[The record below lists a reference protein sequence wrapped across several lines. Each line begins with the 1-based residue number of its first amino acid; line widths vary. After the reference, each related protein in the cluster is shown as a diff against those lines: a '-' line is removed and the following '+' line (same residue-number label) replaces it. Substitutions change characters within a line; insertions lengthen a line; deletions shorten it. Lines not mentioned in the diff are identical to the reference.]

1 MPTNRGGPTP
11 CESQAERPTGSGS
24 PRARA
29 THSIM
34 ALSLFE
40 QVPVLLSTR
49 FVRDPNSTSRP
60 QRGPLVS
67 RSTTL
72 PQWLLDWACSLPLSA
87 RCPTQPCHPQ
97 PPRRP
102 LTRHRN
108 GRGDLRGVPRPK
120 AVRGP
125 PRECRHSAAGWP
137 KRCLVGGLPAWLAGA
152 SGRGGEQVPLH
163 PFPHFP
169 RGGQLG
175 EAVGELADSPDRKMA
190 DRVEHRLVTRPRHA
204 EAPQPQRQQ

>member
-137 KRCLVGGLPAWLAGA
+137 NRWLAGGLPGCLEGGGVSAWGGAGSA
-152 SGRGGEQVPLH
+152 APIPALLPRWPARGGGRRT
-163 PFPHFP
+163 
-169 RGGQLG
+169 RGLPGSKG
-175 EAVGELADSPDRKMA
+175 GRSRRAPPCNWPA
-190 DRVEHRLVTRPRHA
+190 TR
-204 EAPQPQRQQ
+204 

>member
-1 MPTNRGGPTP
+1 MPTNFGRPTA
-11 CESQAERPTGSGS
+11 CESHAERPAGRGS
-24 PRARA
+24 PRART

-102 LTRHRN
+102 LTRHGN

-137 KRCLVGGLPAWLAGA
+137 KRCLVGGLPAWLPGWRGRQGAGGSRFRCTHSRTSPA
-152 SGRGGEQVPLH
+152 VASSGRRSANSRT
-163 PFPHFP
+163 P
-169 RGGQLG
+169 RIERWQIASSTAL
-175 EAVGELADSPDRKMA
+175 
-190 DRVEHRLVTRPRHA
+190 
-204 EAPQPQRQQ
+204 

>member
-125 PRECRHSAAGWP
+125 PPECRHSAAGWP
-137 KRCLVGGLPAWLAGA
+137 KRCLVGGLPAWLPGWRGRQGAGGSRFRCTHSRTSPA
-152 SGRGGEQVPLH
+152 VASSGRRSANSRT
-163 PFPHFP
+163 P
-169 RGGQLG
+169 RIERWQIASSTAL
-175 EAVGELADSPDRKMA
+175 
-190 DRVEHRLVTRPRHA
+190 
-204 EAPQPQRQQ
+204 